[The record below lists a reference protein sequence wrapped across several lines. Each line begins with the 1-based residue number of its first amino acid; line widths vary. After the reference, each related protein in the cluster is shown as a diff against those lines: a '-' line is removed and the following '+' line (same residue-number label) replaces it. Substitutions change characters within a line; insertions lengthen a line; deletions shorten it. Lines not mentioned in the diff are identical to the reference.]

1 MMRRIWALF
10 LGGLGIIC
18 VILVLR
24 PVPSAYLSLASTIRA
39 PPSAESGP
47 VVLILTP
54 IKDTNLRRQQRY
66 EKNILSITYPKSLVK
81 IGFLVSDNQRDDSP
95 ALVRKTVERLRRDG
109 NFRSVRANHRIFL
122 DALSKDSLKLETEQ
136 SRHSRYIQKSRRA
149 RMARARNYLLA
160 LELSRECDFVLWL
173 DNDLFSYPKDII
185 QVMIRATATGK
196 KIVAAPCMESERP
209 GKVYDLNSWRRKQI
223 PPTPSAKPLFRGSNP
238 DDVYFAGYEY
248 DALNGQR
255 LTLKDAQNVT
265 DREVLHGG
273 EGETEL
279 NLVQLDAVGG
289 CALFVNADVHRMGV
303 TFPFYPVD
311 NLIETEGLSRIG
323 MKMGVE
329 SWGFTNFDGVHP

>member
-1 MMRRIWALF
+1 MNDAAY
-10 LGGLGIIC
+10 LGAFPWRFRDHLCNIGAS
-18 VILVLR
+18 
-24 PVPSAYLSLASTIRA
+24 PSAECVSISCFDYQGS
-39 PPSAESGP
+39 PSAESGP

-66 EKNILSITYPKSLVK
+66 EKNILSITYPKSMVN

-95 ALVRKTVERLRRDG
+95 ALVRKTVERLSRDG

-223 PPTPSAKPLFRGSNP
+223 PPTPSAKPLFAAAIQMT
-238 DDVYFAGYEY
+238 Y
-248 DALNGQR
+248 
-255 LTLKDAQNVT
+255 TLQDTSTMPLMAS
-265 DREVLHGG
+265 G
-273 EGETEL
+273 
-279 NLVQLDAVGG
+279 
-289 CALFVNADVHRMGV
+289 
-303 TFPFYPVD
+303 
-311 NLIETEGLSRIG
+311 
-323 MKMGVE
+323 
-329 SWGFTNFDGVHP
+329 